1 MLEISVK
8 NLKTKKTASFKA
20 ENFKYKEDLLTFFE
34 NFVREMRMQILPLI
48 DLPQKPKK
56 KNVVSDNSK
65 SNKN

>member
-20 ENFKYKEDLLTFFE
+20 EDIKYKEDLLTFFE
-34 NFVREMRMQILPLI
+34 NFVGEMRMQILPLI